1 MRFEVIIGGMLSV
14 HAQHGVY
21 MALGAVEGALSA
33 EVDMGRA
40 VVWHDGRATEAAI
53 RAAVG
58 AVGYDVLE
66 VRALPRILPT
76 I

>member
-33 EVDMGRA
+33 EVDLGRA
-40 VVWHDGRATEAAI
+40 VVWHDGRATEASI
-53 RAAVG
+53 RAAISE
-58 AVGYDVLE
+58 VGYDVLE
-66 VRALPRILPT
+66 VRALPRILPV